1 VALVT
6 AMVEAS
12 YKMANNIATLVF
24 AAPSGLNVQVTGS
37 DRETGLTSFT
47 FGAPNQIIDATHET
61 DPAATISYDL
71 AIKRGEKLFTV
82 ATTVDMLRSTK
93 PSVGLRPNMP
103 SPPIGAGQLQ
113 FVIIQ
118 RAGALTATN
127 IRLVLARP
135 LI

>member
-1 VALVT
+1 
-6 AMVEAS
+6 
-12 YKMANNIATLVF
+12 MANNIATLVF
-24 AAPSGLNVQVTGS
+24 AAPGALNVQVVGS
-37 DRETGLTSFT
+37 DRETALTNFT
-47 FGAPNQIIDATHET
+47 FGAPNRIIDATHEI

-71 AIKRGEKLFTV
+71 AIKRGERVFTV
-82 ATTVDMLRSTK
+82 ATTVDMLRATK

-103 SPPIGAGQLQ
+103 SPVIAQGQLQ

-127 IRLVLARP
+127 IRLVLERP